1 MAGIY
6 YSSEYLDVEEINI
19 FAKTFSGVL
28 TFAIP
33 DSDWGSV
40 SENV

>member
-19 FAKTFSGVL
+19 FAKTFFRRVDI
-28 TFAIP
+28 AIS

-40 SENV
+40 SENL